1 MSDMSTSSSPPGADG
16 NGGTPTAQDKVKEAT
31 DQAQGKAQEAASKV
45 QDTVQQ
51 QVDERTNQA
60 GEKVSGTADDVRSVA
75 EELRKQ
81 GKDGPAKLADQ
92 AAEQAEKVGSYLSGT
107 GPEQMLHDVEDFGR
121 RRPWALLAGGLVAG
135 AVAARFL
142 KASSRSRYRGRVG
155 GGSESAGGYKGGA
168 GYPSNGAIQPP
179 SPADDSLR
187 SAEIGAAST
196 AVPTPEPTG
205 SPVIGR

>member
-1 MSDMSTSSSPPGADG
+1 MSDSTTSSGPPGAGG
-16 NGGTPTAQDKVKEAT
+16 NGDTATTQDKVKEVT
-31 DQAQGKAQEAASKV
+31 GQAQQKAQEAAGKV

-51 QVDERTNQA
+51 QVDQRTNQA

-92 AAEQAEKVGSYLSGT
+92 AAEQAEKVGSYLTGT

-142 KASSRSRYRGRVG
+142 KASSQNRYEGRVG
-155 GGSESAGGYKGGA
+155 GGSGASGGYKGGA
-168 GYPSNGAIQPP
+168 GYPSSGYGSAP
-179 SPADDSLR
+179 STPSIP
-187 SAEIGAAST
+187 ET
-196 AVPTPEPTG
+196 AVPMPTG
-205 SPVIGR
+205 SPVVGP

>member
-1 MSDMSTSSSPPGADG
+1 MSDITTSSTSPPGAS
-16 NGGTPTAQDKVKEAT
+16 GGDTAKDKVKDAT
-31 DQAQGKAQEAASKV
+31 GQAQEKAQEAAGKV
-45 QDTVQQ
+45 QETVQQ

-107 GPEQMLHDVEDFGR
+107 GPDQMLHDVEDFGR

-142 KASSRSRYRGRVG
+142 KASSRSRYEGRVG
-155 GGSESAGGYKGGA
+155 GGTGAAGGYKGGA
-168 GYPSNGAIQPP
+168 GYPSSGATQPP
-179 SPADDSLR
+179 PTPSDSLR
-187 SAEIGAAST
+187 GAEIGAAGT
-196 AVPTPEPTG
+196 TVPTPETTG
-205 SPVIGR
+205 SPVVGP

>member
-1 MSDMSTSSSPPGADG
+1 MNGMNASPSVSPNGSEDSSV
-16 NGGTPTAQDKVKEAT
+16 QDKAKDVAG
-31 DQAQGKAQEAASKV
+31 QAQEKAQQAAGKV
-45 QDTVQQ
+45 QETVQQ

-142 KASSRSRYRGRVG
+142 KASSRSRYEGRVG
-155 GGSESAGGYKGGA
+155 GGSGAAGGYKGGA
-168 GYPSNGAIQPP
+168 GYPSNGIGSTPSTPAIPEA
-179 SPADDSLR
+179 SVPA
-187 SAEIGAAST
+187 
-196 AVPTPEPTG
+196 PTG
-205 SPVIGR
+205 SPVVGA